1 MYMYIYVHIYS
12 YTDTW
17 TYIHANRFV
26 RRIAALLAEGWFVEG
41 GGGRGGGADGK
52 HSAPGEAA
60 VGLSLPGDGSAAALP
75 AKTKTSEGC
84 GNDGEGWVVVDIGGG
99 REELAFTIYSNT
111 LAHTHSH
118 AFTHSLTHTH
128 THDIHTSYQWARR
141 AGHEYTHV
149 HTHVRTHV
157 RTRTH
162 AHTYT

>member
-60 VGLSLPGDGSAAALP
+60 VGLSLPGDGAAAALP
-75 AKTKTSEGC
+75 AKT
-84 GNDGEGWVVVDIGGG
+84 
-99 REELAFTIYSNT
+99 
-111 LAHTHSH
+111 
-118 AFTHSLTHTH
+118 
-128 THDIHTSYQWARR
+128 RR
-141 AGHEYTHV
+141 HV
-149 HTHVRTHV
+149 YLLMPTTALPAKSR
-157 RTRTH
+157 RPR
-162 AHTYT
+162 